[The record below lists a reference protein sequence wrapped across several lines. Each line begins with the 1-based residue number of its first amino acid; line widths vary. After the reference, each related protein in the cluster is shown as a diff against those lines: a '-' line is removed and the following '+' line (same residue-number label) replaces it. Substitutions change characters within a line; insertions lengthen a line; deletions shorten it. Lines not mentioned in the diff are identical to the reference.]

1 LKNGKILKLQTPI
14 NLQLQKNRFRFTK
27 MSNDKEGLCFDF
39 VVQKNNPKLMT
50 GHANGVITIL

>member
-1 LKNGKILKLQTPI
+1 
-14 NLQLQKNRFRFTK
+14 

-50 GHANGVITIL
+50 GHANGVITILLRSRSALRDKCESNF